1 MSDLQNPL
9 GNPLEPQPEK
19 KQSASYSKLSSGH
32 IKKEL
37 GKLPTHLVII
47 GICLIWVIPTF
58 GLLVTSFR
66 PVQAINTSGWWTVLS
81 TPPGQQAYQQSCE
94 SCHGPDG
101 KALPAA
107 DLSDPTLVEKYPRS
121 LQLLAML
128 RQPINGQPHMQ
139 DTPLPSAQQAA
150 DITGYLDTLAGITKQ
165 AKFTLNNY
173 IDAIMGYRGTST
185 YREACATGTQ
195 PTDINCNLSDLLN
208 PRGMGRAFINSL
220 IVTIPATILPILFA
234 AFAGYAFSWMEFK
247 GRMGLFAILVG
258 LQVVPLQMTLVPIS
272 KLYAQLG
279 LNGTFLGVW
288 LFHTG
293 FGLPYAI
300 YLMRNFLGSL
310 PRDLFESAYLDGA
323 SHWTAFSKLVIP
335 LAMPAIASLGIFQF
349 LWVWNDLLV
358 ALVFLGGTNPVM
370 TYQISNMVTSLGAG
384 WQLLTAAAF
393 LSMLLPMIV
402 FFSLQRY
409 FVRGMLA
416 GAVKG

>member
-1 MSDLQNPL
+1 MNGLPSR
-9 GNPLEPQPEK
+9 EK
-19 KQSASYSKLSSGH
+19 INNFFGRV
-32 IKKEL
+32 
-37 GKLPTHLVII
+37 PTHFAIIFLVF
-47 GICLIWVIPTF
+47 IWIVPTV
-58 GLLVTSFR
+58 GLLVTSLR
-66 PVQAINTSGWWTVLS
+66 PVQEVNRSGWWTVFS
-81 TPPGQQAYQQSCE
+81 PPRGTEEYDQFCA
-94 SCHGPDG
+94 SCHGADG
-101 KALPAA
+101 KEIPTA
-107 DLSDPTLVEKYPRS
+107 DLTNPDLVQQYPRS

-128 RQPINGQPHMQ
+128 RQDIDGKPHMG
-139 DTPLPSAQQAA
+139 DIPFPDVQQAA
-150 DITGYLDTLAGITKQ
+150 DISSYLQRISGIE
-165 AKFTLNNY
+165 APPRFTINNY
-173 IDAIMGYRGTST
+173 VDALVGYRGTNT
-185 YREACATGTQ
+185 YLEDCASGNQ
-195 PTDINCNLSDLLN
+195 PVDINCNLSDLLN
-208 PRGMGRAFINSL
+208 PRGMGRAFVNSL

-234 AFAGYAFSWMEFK
+234 AFAGYAFAWLDFK
-247 GRMGLFAILVG
+247 GRYWLFAILVG

-272 KLYAQLG
+272 RLYAQVG
-279 LNGTFLGVW
+279 LNGKFLGVW

-323 SHWTAFSKLVIP
+323 SHWTAFYRLVIP

-358 ALVFLGGTNPVM
+358 ALVFLGGTQPVM

-384 WQLLTAAAF
+384 WQLLTASAF
-393 LSMLLPMIV
+393 LSMLLPMVV

>member
-1 MSDLQNPL
+1 MNRDQINKFFSR
-9 GNPLEPQPEK
+9 
-19 KQSASYSKLSSGH
+19 
-32 IKKEL
+32 I
-37 GKLPTHLVII
+37 PTHVIVI
-47 GICLIWVIPTF
+47 VTMIIWIVPTL
-58 GLLVTSFR
+58 GLLITSLR
-66 PVQAINTSGWWTVLS
+66 PVQAINTTGWWTAFS
-81 TPPGQQAYQQSCE
+81 TPPGAAAYQQYCST
-94 SCHGPDG
+94 CHGTDG
-101 KALPAA
+101 KKLPNA
-107 DLSDPTLVEKYPRS
+107 DLTNPAVVSQVGRS
-121 LQLLAML
+121 TQLLAVL
-128 RQPINGQPHMQ
+128 QKPIDDQPHTGNTSLP
-139 DTPLPSAQQAA
+139 TPQEAA
-150 DITGYLDTLAGITKQ
+150 TIAVYLRGLAGGAT
-165 AKFTLNNY
+165 AARFTLSNY
-173 IDAIMGYRGTST
+173 VDALVGYRGRSS
-185 YREACATGTQ
+185 YASDCSSHTQ
-195 PTDINCNLSDLLN
+195 ALDLQCNISDVLN

-220 IVTIPATILPILFA
+220 LVTIPATILPILFA
-234 AFAGYAFSWMEFK
+234 AFAGYAFAWLDFK
-247 GRMGLFAILVG
+247 GRFLLFAVLVG

-272 KLYAQLG
+272 RIYAQLG

-310 PRDLFESAYLDGA
+310 PSDLFEAAYIDGA
-323 SHWTAFSKLVIP
+323 SHWTVFRSLVIP

-358 ALVFLGGTNPVM
+358 ALVFLGGTTPVM

-393 LSMLLPMIV
+393 LSMVLPMVV

>member
-1 MSDLQNPL
+1 MNRDRIN
-9 GNPLEPQPEK
+9 K
-19 KQSASYSKLSSGH
+19 ILSQ
-32 IKKEL
+32 I
-37 GKLPTHLVII
+37 PTHFIIIFTILVWI
-47 GICLIWVIPTF
+47 VPTF
-58 GLLVTSFR
+58 GLLITSLR
-66 PVQAINTSGWWTVLS
+66 PSQDINSTGWWTVFTS
-81 TPPGQQAYQQSCE
+81 QKAGGPYAQYCA
-94 SCHGPDG
+94 SCHGADG

-107 DLSDPTLVEKYPRS
+107 DLTDPNVIAKYPRS
-121 LQLLAML
+121 LQLLALL
-128 RQPINGQPHMQ
+128 RKDINGQPHMG
-139 DTPLPSAQQAA
+139 DIPLPSAQEAA
-150 DITGYLDTLAGITKQ
+150 DIASGLKSGGVATPR
-165 AKFTLNNY
+165 FTISNY
-173 IDAIMGYRGTST
+173 VDALVGYRGTRT
-185 YREACATGTQ
+185 YAEDCRDNRQA
-195 PTDINCNLSDLLN
+195 TDINCNASDLLN
-208 PRGMGRAFINSL
+208 PRGMGRAFLNSL
-220 IVTIPATILPILFA
+220 LVTIPATILPILFA
-234 AFAGYAFSWMEFK
+234 AFAGYAFAWLDFK
-247 GRMGLFAILVG
+247 GRFLLFALLVG

-272 KLYAQLG
+272 RLYAQLG

-310 PRDLFESAYLDGA
+310 PNDLFEAAYIDGA
-323 SHWTAFSKLVIP
+323 SHWTVFYKLVLP

-358 ALVFLGGTNPVM
+358 SLVFLGGTTPVM

-384 WQLLTAAAF
+384 WHLLTAAAF